1 MNNPSSPSALVQQLT
16 NALPKDLSLTIY
28 HLSTSTNKVPSI
40 YPEPPWQRLDRT
52 NLQCHFLAASI
63 NYPTDEEKTKINEV
77 LVYAIEIYVYSTPRD
92 NTFFVSKV
100 DSTGYLSLLKLPP
113 AIPSPLRTLTFTI
126 LQYLVDTLRK
136 PHTKS
141 IISLFARAQDQYLFP
156 GSVENKLKHVLDD
169 RNLIR
174 WWCCTL
180 NLLIDKTKTDTIQPW
195 NSVRG
200 YLLVPGLDSHESQ
213 AFIPKNSS
221 KAWEV
226 GHPLVQISRFQG
238 PVPPRCLIPH
248 FPDDPKARYIDEL
261 DEEILKGNGS
271 NCQWKS
277 IHSVDQFWEMMAY
290 RQECSAGRLVGFMW
304 IVFQPDSHYP
314 ETGVMDCHNSVP
326 LEDGVF
332 SHCSDIRE
340 PSQPSCYDLKDSIFM
355 TSKPPTKNINH
366 PNDKKKRKF
375 SNIENQTPI
384 GQLKQRK
391 VEGKRLSGR
400 ITPRNPLAQSKNCAI
415 KRIEARAPSP
425 SETKIYGQVVVDD
438 SDYKRLVDHLLNLD
452 FSNIERAV
460 SSSKRWINEVRYA
473 ARPET
478 EAEWGQKFTGTKETQ
493 VPSMASKTCVSTLN
507 DALVRKK
514 PKNKA

>member
-1 MNNPSSPSALVQQLT
+1 MLPDMNQPSLPSALVQQLI

-40 YPEPPWQRLDRT
+40 YPEPPWQQLDRT
-52 NLQCHFLAASI
+52 SRECHFLAASI
-63 NYPTDEEKTKINEV
+63 NFPTDEEKTKINEV

-100 DSTGYLSLLKLPP
+100 DSTGYLSLLKLSPD
-113 AIPSPLRTLTFTI
+113 IPSPLRTLTFTI
-126 LQYLVDTLRK
+126 LHYLVDTLRK
-136 PHTKS
+136 PRTKS

-169 RNLIR
+169 H
-174 WWCCTL
+174 
-180 NLLIDKTKTDTIQPW
+180 TIQPW

-200 YLLVPGLDSHESQ
+200 YLLVPGLDPHETQ
-213 AFIPKNSS
+213 AFIPKNLS
-221 KAWEV
+221 KAWEI

-261 DEEILKGNGS
+261 DEEIPKGNGS
-271 NCQWKS
+271 NDQWKS

-290 RQECSAGRLVGFMW
+290 RQECSAGRLVGFIW
-304 IVFQPDSHYP
+304 IVFQPDSNCP
-314 ETGVMDCHNSVP
+314 ATGVKGCHNSVP
-326 LEDGVF
+326 LEDGVIGN
-332 SHCSDIRE
+332 CSDIRE
-340 PSQPSCYDLKDSIFM
+340 KSQPSCYDLKDSNFM
-355 TSKPPTKNINH
+355 ISNPSSKKINH
-366 PNDKKKRKF
+366 PNDKKKRKI
-375 SNIENQTPI
+375 SNIEDQTLI
-384 GQLKQRK
+384 GQCKQRK
-391 VEGKRLSGR
+391 VEGKRLTGR
-400 ITPRNPLAQSKNCAI
+400 ITPRNPLAKSKNCAI
-415 KRIEARAPSP
+415 KYIEARALCP
-425 SETKIYGQVVVDD
+425 SESKIYGQVAVDD

-478 EAEWGQKFTGTKETQ
+478 EAAWGQRFTGTKEIQ
-493 VPSMASKTCVSTLN
+493 VPFVATKTCVSTLN